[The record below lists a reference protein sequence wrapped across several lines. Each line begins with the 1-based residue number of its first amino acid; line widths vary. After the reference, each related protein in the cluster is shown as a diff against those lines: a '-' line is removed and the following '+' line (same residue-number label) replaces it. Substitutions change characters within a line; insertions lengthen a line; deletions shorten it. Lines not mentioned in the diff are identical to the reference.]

1 MKMQSVLAAKG
12 PRLVTVSPET
22 PIGDA
27 LKLLAEHNIG
37 ALIAVDGGR
46 VPVGI
51 LSERDIIRSLAAGP
65 APTGRTVGDLMTR
78 DVVTGSPEDDIEA
91 VLQTMTSRHFRHLP
105 IIDEGVLVGVV
116 SLGDLVK
123 ALLNDYRG
131 AVDTLETRLM
141 TS

>member
-1 MKMQSVLAAKG
+1 MQSVLAAKG

>member
-12 PRLVTVSPET
+12 RRIVTVTPQT

-37 ALIAVDGGR
+37 ALIVVDDR
-46 VPVGI
+46 KLPVGM
-51 LSERDIIRSLAAGP
+51 LSERDIIRSLAAGR
-65 APTGRTVGDLMTR
+65 GVRERTVGDLMTR

-105 IIDEGVLVGVV
+105 IMDDGALVGMV

-123 ALLNDYRG
+123 AQLNNYRG

-141 TS
+141 TP